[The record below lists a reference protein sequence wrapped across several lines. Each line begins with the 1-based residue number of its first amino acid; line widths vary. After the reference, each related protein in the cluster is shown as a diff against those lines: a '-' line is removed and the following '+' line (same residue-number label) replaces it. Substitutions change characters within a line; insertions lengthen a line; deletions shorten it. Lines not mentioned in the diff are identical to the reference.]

1 VLGTTKGFRL
11 YTTEPFSKYYEN
23 EEGDVSLME
32 MLFSTSL
39 VAVILAPRLLRILN
53 IKVRDLLFISRL
65 ECLLRPEK
73 LNNSRAH
80 FSHENLR
87 SKNESKT
94 LSCGP
99 RRVDISL

>member
-1 VLGTTKGFRL
+1 VLTVEGTTKGFRL

-53 IKVRDLLFISRL
+53 TKAGNVSFIQ
-65 ECLLRPEK
+65 
-73 LNNSRAH
+73 NFDQGIYDA
-80 FSHENLR
+80 
-87 SKNESKT
+87 
-94 LSCGP
+94 
-99 RRVDISL
+99 